1 MTTLVEIVTSE
12 DLLLIGVDKHGV
24 SLLQKGGQEKI
35 TVSWTVVVEMVK
47 THHTDRLQ
55 RATRKREGSGR

>member
-35 TVSWTVVVEMVK
+35 TVSWTVVVVK